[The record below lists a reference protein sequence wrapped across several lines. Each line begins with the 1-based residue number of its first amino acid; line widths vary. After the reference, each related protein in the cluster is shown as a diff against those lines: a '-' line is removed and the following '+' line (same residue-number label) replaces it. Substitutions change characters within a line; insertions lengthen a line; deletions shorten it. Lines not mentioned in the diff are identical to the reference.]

1 MKLTHT
7 VGLVLIKNGKV
18 LLVRNGEK
26 SKHPTGTYGL
36 PAGRIESKETPEE
49 AIIRETKEET
59 GLTVKNLRVVGKY
72 FAKLKRKEGV
82 EPMDMIAFFAE
93 DFAGE
98 LRGEPEV
105 TEPVWVD
112 LERIGRYRLVQNV
125 EKVIKDAFNKFK
137 RD

>member
-36 PAGRIESKETPEE
+36 PAGQIEDKETLEE
-49 AIIRETKEET
+49 AIVRETREET

-72 FAKLKRKEGV
+72 FAKLKRKKGV
-82 EPMDMIAFFAE
+82 EPMDMIAFFTE
-93 DFAGE
+93 DFVGE

-112 LERIGRYRLVQNV
+112 VKRLDKYNLVQNV
-125 EKVIKDAFNKFK
+125 GKVIKDALNKFK
-137 RD
+137 RN

>member
-7 VGLVLIKNGKV
+7 VGLVLIKNGEV

-36 PAGRIESKETPEE
+36 PAGRIEDKETPEE
-49 AIIRETKEET
+49 AIVRETREET

-72 FAKLKRKEGV
+72 FAKLKRKEGS

-93 DFAGE
+93 DFDGR
-98 LRGEPEV
+98 LHGEPEV
-105 TEPVWVD
+105 TEPLWVD
-112 LERIGRYRLVQNV
+112 LRQVSQYNLVQNV
-125 EKVIKDAFNKFK
+125 ERAIEDARNKFGL
-137 RD
+137 